1 MDLRTAFAG
10 VLRALRLVRGAR
22 YADVSDAT
30 HRRKVSA
37 LENAQTS
44 ITVEQFDELAQSLG
58 IDPIAMLTLCIAHRQ
73 GEQPLTV
80 IGRALTDVAAFEA
93 EGGMKVLS
101 EQFDADATY
110 QGSYAAAIAH
120 FVDALDRGK
129 PFETSPADNLETLR
143 LVEEIYR
150 RAAFDPD
157 AKPR

>member
-58 IDPIAMLTLCIAHRQ
+58 LDPIAMLTLCIAQRQ

-101 EQFDADATY
+101 EQFDAD
-110 QGSYAAAIAH
+110 GNLIKRG
-120 FVDALDRGK
+120 RGK
-129 PFETSPADNLETLR
+129 PLNADNE
-143 LVEEIYR
+143 
-150 RAAFDPD
+150 RAVLALK
-157 AKPR
+157 AEGVTQQQAAAQLGLALTSVREYWRKS